1 MTDAQSVNTRIA
13 APLMDWATPVDR
25 LRTHPENPR
34 RGNLEVIAESLTRF
48 GQLRP
53 ILALPDG
60 TIIAGNHTY
69 RAATELLHWTHVAA
83 LHVALD
89 ENESRAYLLADNRTS
104 ELGTMDQERLAE
116 LLGHVVA
123 GGGGL
128 GGTGYDDDFVD
139 NLAMEMANVE
149 EELEHQDPT
158 NEHAAGGNP
167 AGATADP
174 TRAPMEQIVLLYDA
188 ARAADFRADCELL
201 KTAWGVAGVREVA
214 LEAVTRAANQER
226 AT

>member
-1 MTDAQSVNTRIA
+1 MTDVQVNTRIV
-13 APLMDWATPVDR
+13 APLMDWATPADA

-34 RGNLEVIAESLTRF
+34 RGNLEIIAESLTRF

-69 RAATELLHWTHVAA
+69 RAATELLRWTHVAA
-83 LHVALD
+83 LHVDLD
-89 ENESRAYLLADNRTS
+89 EQESRAYLLADNRTS
-104 ELGTMDQERLAE
+104 ELGTMDDEALAS

-128 GGTGYDDDFVD
+128 GGTGYNDDFVD
-139 NLAMEMANVE
+139 NLAMGLANVD
-149 EELEHQDPT
+149 EELEYVEPT
-158 NEHAAGGNP
+158 NEHAEGGNP
-167 AGATADP
+167 AAGGADP
-174 TRAPMEQIVLLYDA
+174 SRAPMEQIVLLY
-188 ARAADFRADCELL
+188 AADVAAEFRKDCEAL
-201 KTAWGVAGVREVA
+201 KQAWGVAGVREVA
-214 LEAVTRAANQER
+214 VEAVHRAADAVR